1 MDRIAEI
8 KARLERELSPSH
20 IDIIDESHL
29 HAGHAGAASGA
40 GHFNVTV
47 VSEIFTG
54 QPSIQRHRMVY
65 AAIGDLM
72 QTEIHAL
79 SIQAQVPDDILPD
92 DQASDNMASEEP

>member
-8 KARLERELSPSH
+8 KARLESELSPTY

-47 VSEIFTG
+47 VSAMFTG
-54 QPSIQRHRMVY
+54 QSPIQRHRMVY
-65 AAIGDLM
+65 AALGDLM

-79 SIQAQVPDDILPD
+79 SIQTQVPDD
-92 DQASDNMASEEP
+92 QETDNVTSEEP

>member
-8 KARLERELSPSH
+8 KKRLEEALSPSQ

-47 VSEIFTG
+47 VSDKFTG
-54 QPSIQRHRMVY
+54 QSAIQRHRMVY
-65 AAIGDLM
+65 LAVGDLM
-72 QTEIHAL
+72 PSEIHAL
-79 SIQAQVPDDILPD
+79 SINALSQ
-92 DQASDNMASEEP
+92 EEV

>member
-20 IDIIDESHL
+20 VDIIDESHL

-47 VSEIFTG
+47 VSEIFAG
-54 QPSIQRHRMVY
+54 QSPVQRHRMVY

-79 SIQAQVPDDILPD
+79 SINAQIPD
-92 DQASDNMASEEP
+92 DQETDNRAPEET

>member
-8 KARLERELSPSH
+8 KVRLERELSPSH

-47 VSEIFTG
+47 VSEKFSG
-54 QPSIQRHRMVY
+54 QSPVQRHRLVY
-65 AAIGDLM
+65 DAIGDLM

-79 SIQAQVPDDILPD
+79 GINAQAP
-92 DQASDNMASEEP
+92 EET

>member
-8 KARLERELSPSH
+8 KKRLEEALSPSH

-47 VSEIFTG
+47 VSDKFTD
-54 QPSIQRHRMVY
+54 QSAIERHRMIYLAVN
-65 AAIGDLM
+65 DLM
-72 QTEIHAL
+72 PSEIHAL
-79 SIQAQVPDDILPD
+79 SITALAPNEQAPSGKTL
-92 DQASDNMASEEP
+92 EET